1 MEAFFQRLSASFQ
14 RLFGR
19 EQKNERQWAEL
30 EEYRALLEAPD
41 RFEEG
46 FTIRTVIGV
55 LFISLIMTPGE
66 MFLGLYA
73 GIDIGV
79 AAQWVT

>member
-1 MEAFFQRLSASFQ
+1 MMEAFFQRLSAFFQ

-30 EEYRALLEAPD
+30 EEYRSLLEVPD

-55 LFISLIMTPGE
+55 LFISLIMTPARCSSGCTRVS
-66 MFLGLYA
+66 
-73 GIDIGV
+73 I
-79 AAQWVT
+79 